1 MAVPTPDSSPLP
13 RAKPLPARQVGDEML
28 VRSPDTGE
36 VHFLN
41 PTAALIWTLCDGATS
56 VAQCE
61 AQLRSRFRISE
72 STDLRAD
79 IEEVV
84 RGFRERGMLGE

>member
-1 MAVPTPDSSPLP
+1 MAVRTPDSTPLP
-13 RAKPLPARQVGDEML
+13 HAKPLPARQVGDEML

-41 PTAALIWTLCDGATS
+41 PTAALIWGLCDGTTS

-61 AQLRSRFRISE
+61 AQLRARFRIPE
-72 STDLRAD
+72 SIDLRAD
-79 IEEVV
+79 IDEVV
-84 RGFRERGMLGE
+84 CGFRERGMLGE